1 MNPFFSPTVWKQ
13 PWPNLEVVS
22 IYLKLTFSRVCCL
35 VRISKDLHR
44 VSTLFLVPTK
54 QSLSITKSL
63 VTLPEWIKPPKGLML
78 LGVISRGI
86 VLDYFAIL
94 DEVALANL
102 IDLLV
107 DLVQ

>member
-1 MNPFFSPTVWKQ
+1 MAVGSYD
-13 PWPNLEVVS
+13 
-22 IYLKLTFSRVCCL
+22 IYFLKGPV
-35 VRISKDLHR
+35 
-44 VSTLFLVPTK
+44 
-54 QSLSITKSL
+54 
-63 VTLPEWIKPPKGLML
+63 G
-78 LGVISRGI
+78 GI